1 MPALQHKLAFRE
13 VLKYQ
18 LDVTMIEQPAEDVA
32 EFELLLVLKVG
43 EDGLLKSETR
53 LVNRTGLLK
62 LPPSF
67 INPDQR
73 TIKPSGAST
82 EGKAALPF
90 LPVFPETSLS
100 VGEKWKVVESGPM
113 DQQVEVAY
121 ELTSLQDDI
130 AEIVSRKRLR
140 SRDGLRSESEVLY
153 EFSLSRGRVLL
164 AQTVTEAEISSG
176 RSLRTLCEYELEE

>member
-1 MPALQHKLAFRE
+1 MPVFLHKFAFRE
-13 VLKYQ
+13 VVKYQ

-43 EDGLLKSETR
+43 EGGLLKSETR
-53 LVNRTGLLK
+53 LVQRSGLLK
-62 LPPSF
+62 LPANLL
-67 INPDQR
+67 NPDER
-73 TIKPSGAST
+73 TIRPSGACP
-82 EGKAALPF
+82 EGKAALPY

-100 VGEKWKVVESGPM
+100 VGEKWKIVESGPM
-113 DQQVEVAY
+113 DQQIEVAY
-121 ELTSLQDDI
+121 ELTSLHDDV

-164 AQTVTEAEISSG
+164 AQTVTDAEISSG